1 MPEPRRTV
9 NPLTRAFDKR
19 RKLFAPLKFLITSRP
34 EVPIA
39 RVFNA
44 SPVIGVSGRH
54 SLDDEPSSIEDVG
67 YFLSA
72 KFDEIQQT
80 HPLSRHIPHDWPSPA
95 AKASL
100 VQKSS
105 GQFIYPATVIRF
117 ISSPRHNPVHRL
129 DIVLRLRPLLGE
141 SPFAELDALYRHIL
155 QSCYEI
161 ELALRI
167 IGICLLSTQDMDT
180 PWNTTYTFPQEI
192 MAPKKIE
199 SVLRILPGDVQRVLE
214 DLGSLIEYRG
224 DYEKLRILHAS
235 LFDFLSDPTR
245 SLDLPFDLESIHTDV
260 AIWCIRLD
268 RHEDYNPDSHYD
280 HYFYCEFIVFQLL
293 VSSREICLSEPC

>member
-1 MPEPRRTV
+1 MTGHRQQPKQVLSRGHLV
-9 NPLTRAFDKR
+9 N
-19 RKLFAPLKFLITSRP
+19 
-34 EVPIA
+34 
-39 RVFNA
+39 
-44 SPVIGVSGRH
+44 
-54 SLDDEPSSIEDVG
+54 SSIQQ
-67 YFLSA
+67 LSSN
-72 KFDEIQQT
+72 
-80 HPLSRHIPHDWPSPA
+80 L
-95 AKASL
+95 
-100 VQKSS
+100 
-105 GQFIYPATVIRF
+105 
-117 ISSPRHNPVHRL
+117 RHNPVHRL
-129 DIVLRLRPLLGE
+129 DIVLRLRSLLGE

-161 ELALRI
+161 KLALRI
-167 IGICLLSTQDMDT
+167 IGIYLLSTQDMNT

-214 DLGSLIEYRG
+214 DLGSLIEYKG

-268 RHEDYNPDSHYD
+268 RDEDYNPDSHYD
-280 HYFYCEFIVFQLL
+280 HY
-293 VSSREICLSEPC
+293 